1 MEIRVQA
8 AKRRSLYLVNWLQ
21 DLYPGGCRSAGH
33 AVYQVSARRGLLRP
47 REALLRAADGN
58 VVARE
63 RIAELVRKR
72 GIAATYPRHA
82 ELVR

>member
-1 MEIRVQA
+1 VEIRLQA
-8 AKRRSLYLVNWLQ
+8 AKRRGLDLVSWLR
-21 DLYPGGCRSAGH
+21 DLYPGSCRSAG
-33 AVYQVSARRGLLRP
+33 SARRGLLQL
-47 REALLRAADGN
+47 REALLRAAHAN

-63 RIAELVRKR
+63 RMAVLVRKR